1 MRFAFKTS
9 PQYTSW
15 NDLREF
21 WSAADDIEIFESG
34 WLFDHFYP
42 IPQPGR
48 DFQPDGPC
56 LEGWSVAAAMAALTT
71 RLRLGVLVTGVHYR
85 NLGVLAKM
93 IATVDHVSNGRL
105 EIGLGAGWN
114 ELESQAFG
122 IQLGDPAE
130 RSDRLEEACEAL
142 NLLLTQETTTYR
154 GPLSPPRRGT
164 LQSHERAAPPATVGD
179 RRQWGAAHLA
189 HGCPLRRPLELSGSP
204 AGRLRPQA
212 RHLVRTLR
220 GRRARPERD
229 HAVEPRVAEG
239 RLGGGAR
246 RSRADDRGVGVRT
259 VSTWRSCT
267 SCRRSTCAFSSRSRP
282 GWRTWCDG
290 TPTEPS

>member
-21 WSAADDIEIFESG
+21 WSAADDMEIFESG

-93 IATVDHVSNGRL
+93 IATVDHISNGRL

-114 ELESQAFG
+114 ELESHAFG

-142 NLLLTQETTTYR
+142 NLLLTQETTTY
-154 GPLSPPRRGT
+154 
-164 LQSHERAAPPATVGD
+164 E
-179 RRQWGAAHLA
+179 
-189 HGCPLRRPLELSGSP
+189 
-204 AGRLRPQA
+204 GRYQ
-212 RHLVRTLR
+212 HLVDARCNPPSVQRPRPPLVIGGNGERRTLR
-220 GRRARPERD
+220 TAARFADHWNFLGLPPDGFARKRDILYEHCADVGRDPSEITLSSHVWLKDGSAAALDEVVRTIEALVPERLD
-229 HAVEPRVAEG
+229 LAIVYLLPPIDVRILEPLTA
-239 RLGGGAR
+239 RL
-246 RSRADDRGVGVRT
+246 ADLV
-259 VSTWRSCT
+259 
-267 SCRRSTCAFSSRSRP
+267 
-282 GWRTWCDG
+282 DG
-290 TPTEPS
+290 TSAAT

>member
-21 WSAADDIEIFESG
+21 WSAADDMEIFESG

-93 IATVDHVSNGRL
+93 IATIDNISNGRL

-114 ELESQAFG
+114 ELESAAFG

-130 RSDRLEEACEAL
+130 RSDRLEESCEAL
-142 NLLLTQETTTYR
+142 NLLLTQETTSY
-154 GPLSPPRRGT
+154 
-164 LQSHERAAPPATVGD
+164 Q
-179 RRQWGAAHLA
+179 
-189 HGCPLRRPLELSGSP
+189 
-204 AGRLRPQA
+204 GRYQ
-212 RHLVRTLR
+212 HLVEARCNPASVQRPRPPFVIGGNGERRTLR
-220 GRRARPERD
+220 TAARFADHWNFLGLPPDGFARKRDILYGHCADVGRDPSEITLSS
-229 HAVEPRVAEG
+229 HAWLKDGSAAA
-239 RLGGGAR
+239 L
-246 RSRADDRGVGVRT
+246 DDVVRT
-259 VSTWRSCT
+259 IEALAAER
-267 SCRRSTCAFSSRSRP
+267 
-282 GWRTWCDG
+282 CDLAIVYVLPPIDVRILKPL
-290 TPTEPS
+290 TARLATLV